1 MTSRREEDL
10 VMNDYGNED
19 EIYMVYKDREE
30 LKRNGLRLTPES
42 KKNINPLSCFLACL
56 PNNISDKGK
65 KNSNKSDER
74 KNKDERIE
82 NGEHEEQKSELT
94 IDDNNHVKNHDKSEL
109 VHDEEVSNQ
118 QMTNDN
124 NNNNNNN
131 FES

>member
-56 PNNISDKGK
+56 PNNIQINPDANELLMQYNTPITIGK
-65 KNSNKSDER
+65 IISK
-74 KNKDERIE
+74 
-82 NGEHEEQKSELT
+82 
-94 IDDNNHVKNHDKSEL
+94 
-109 VHDEEVSNQ
+109 
-118 QMTNDN
+118 
-124 NNNNNNN
+124 
-131 FES
+131 

>member
-56 PNNISDKGK
+56 QNNIQIISDKGK
-65 KNSNKSDER
+65 KDSFISDER

-82 NGEHEEQKSELT
+82 NGGHEEQKSELT
-94 IDDNNHVKNHDKSEL
+94 IDDNNHDKNHDKSEL

-118 QMTNDN
+118 
-124 NNNNNNN
+124 
-131 FES
+131 